1 MKNVTMIGVDL
12 AKNVFQLHGAAEDG
26 SVVFRKKLT
35 RGQFKQFM
43 VKQPPCLV
51 VMEACAT
58 CHYWARVVME
68 LGHEVRLI
76 APIYVKPFVKRQ
88 KNDAA
93 DAEAI
98 VEAAM
103 RPNMR
108 FVTPKNEG
116 QQARAVVFRTR
127 EQLVGQRTQAINALR
142 AHMAEFGFVAPQGI
156 ACVGRLAIVIEDE
169 ATALPPLARD
179 MCRIFLA
186 QIAGLNTQITSL
198 QKRIALLAKESAVSR
213 RLQTMPS
220 VGPISAFAVETFSP
234 EMVEFRRGRDF
245 SAWLGLVPKQHST
258 GGKQRMGRTSM
269 MGQRDIRRLL
279 IIGAMSVIR
288 WATLKRAPKGSW
300 LEGMMARKPR
310 MIVAIALAN
319 KMARGL
325 WAMLTKNEGYKD
337 PMALAS
343 V

>member
-1 MKNVTMIGVDL
+1 MKNVTIIGIDL
-12 AKNVFQLHGAAEDG
+12 AKSVFQLHGAAEDG
-26 SVVFRKKLT
+26 SVVFRKKLG
-35 RGQFKQFM
+35 RAQFKKTMAQ
-43 VKQPPCLV
+43 QPACLV

-58 CHYWARVVME
+58 SHYWARVMIE

-98 VEAAM
+98 VEAAL

-108 FVTPKNEG
+108 FVTPKSED
-116 QQARAVVFRTR
+116 QQARAVVFRAR

-156 ACVGRLAIVIEDE
+156 ACVGRLADIVEDE
-169 ATALPPLARD
+169 TTALPPLARD

-186 QIAGLNTQITSL
+186 QIAALNAQIMAL
-198 QKRIALLAKESAVSR
+198 QKRIAHLAKQSAVSR
-213 RLQTMPS
+213 QLQTMPG
-220 VGPISAFAVETFSP
+220 VGPVSAFAVETFSP
-234 EMVEFRRGRDF
+234 EMSEFKRGRDF
-245 SAWLGLVPKQHST
+245 AAWLGLVPKQHST

-288 WATLKRAPKGSW
+288 WAARRGAPKGSW
-300 LEGMMARKPR
+300 LERMLARKPR
-310 MIVAIALAN
+310 MIVAISLAN

-325 WAMLTKNEGYKD
+325 WAMLMKNESYKE
-337 PMALAS
+337 PVQAS